1 MSTET
6 NPATVPNPAAFGSTA
21 AAQQQPTSKA
31 TTKIELS
38 EKDEENMHLI
48 TRGLQ
53 EVLGEDIMRAKL
65 AKGERLT
72 CYWGT
77 ATTGKPHVGYFVPL
91 TKLAD
96 FLRAGVEVKILL
108 ADIHAFL
115 DAGKATYEV
124 VGHRVAYYSKVLHAV
139 LKSLG
144 VPVENLKFVTG
155 STYQLQPD
163 YNLDQYR

>member
-6 NPATVPNPAAFGSTA
+6 NPATVPNPAEFGSNA
-21 AAQQQPTSKA
+21 AVQQQPTSKA